1 MKVLIAGCVIFM
13 MILETFFLFGIV
25 EAYGDLSSERQE
37 KNKKRLRHIIYGYI
51 FVIALEIAMLVY
63 GL

>member
-37 KNKKRLRHIIYGYI
+37 KNKKRLRYIIYGYI

>member
-1 MKVLIAGCVIFM
+1 MKFLIAGCVIFM
-13 MILETFFLFGIV
+13 MILETFFLAGIV
-25 EAYGDLSSERQE
+25 EAYDELNSERQE

>member
-25 EAYGDLSSERQE
+25 EAYGDLNSERQE

-51 FVIALEIAMLVY
+51 FVIAIEIAVLIY
-63 GL
+63 GF

>member
-13 MILETFFLFGIV
+13 IILETFFLFGIV
-25 EAYGDLSSERQE
+25 EAYGDLNSERQE

-51 FVIALEIAMLVY
+51 FVIAIEIAVLIY
-63 GL
+63 GF